1 MSFKTLN
8 ENPRFQINEYG
19 DIWDTKKLRYMK
31 PYKTNHTN
39 PYLFINIYNPENY
52 KRKLYYVHHLV
63 MKYFGSPKP
72 FPDAEIDHLDG
83 DKSNNYVY
91 NLDWVSHKENITR
104 AKALG
109 LATGCPKGSTW
120 EWVNRNPKNAFRKS
134 VYEKKKKGAPKRTES
149 VKSIHWNIIRSH
161 GEGFEDELK
170 QAVINYYEY
179 QKIGNADGAWKL
191 YTELLKYDID
201 LAKVEFEIIEAYY
214 KEHLWK
220 NDQILAK
227 FNEKYEN

>member
-8 ENPRFQINEYG
+8 ENPRYQINEYG
-19 DIWDTKKLRYMK
+19 DIWDNKRLKYLK
-31 PYKTNHTN
+31 VSKTQHNN
-39 PYLFINIYNPENY
+39 PYSFVGIPNPEHG
-52 KRKLYYVHHLV
+52 KSDIYYVHHLV

-91 NLDWVSHKENITR
+91 NLDWVSHKENIIR

-109 LATGCPKGSTW
+109 IHQGCPKGI
-120 EWVNRNPKNAFRKS
+120 RNPVKKAL
-134 VYEKKKKGAPKRTES
+134 YEKKKKGAPKRTDL
-149 VKSIHWNIIRSH
+149 VKSLHWDIIDSRKDPYL
-161 GEGFEDELK
+161 FEQEIK
-170 QAVINYYEY
+170 QAIINFYEY
-179 QKIGNADGAWKL
+179 QKVGNAGGAWRL
-191 YTELLKYDID
+191 YKTLLDKGID
-201 LAKVEFEIIEAYY
+201 LAKEEEYIIAKYFIN
-214 KEHLWK
+214 HPWK

>member
-1 MSFKTLN
+1 MSFKTLK
-8 ENPRFQINEYG
+8 ENPRYQINEYG
-19 DIWDTKKLRYMK
+19 DIWDTKRLKYLK
-31 PYKTNHTN
+31 PSKTQHNN
-39 PYLFINIYNPENY
+39 PYSFIGIYNPSTG
-52 KRKLYYVHHLV
+52 KPKIYYVHHLV

-72 FPDAEIDHLDG
+72 GDNYEIDHLDG

-91 NLDWVSHKENITR
+91 NLDWVTHKENKLR
-104 AKALG
+104 AKAMGLG
-109 LATGCPKGSTW
+109 SSG
-120 EWVNRNPKNAFRKS
+120 WVNRNPKNALKKAL
-134 VYEKKKKGAPKRTES
+134 YEKKKKGAPKRTEL
-149 VKSIHWNIIRSH
+149 VKSIHWDIIRSH
-161 GEGFEDELK
+161 GEGFEDEIK
-170 QAVINYYEY
+170 QAVINFYEY
-179 QKIGNADGAWKL
+179 ERIGNADGAWRL